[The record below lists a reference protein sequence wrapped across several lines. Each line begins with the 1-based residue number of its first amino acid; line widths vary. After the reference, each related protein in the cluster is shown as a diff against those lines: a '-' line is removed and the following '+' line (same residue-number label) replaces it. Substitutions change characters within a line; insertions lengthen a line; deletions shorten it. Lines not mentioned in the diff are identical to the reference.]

1 MGTQIVANYPLMNS
15 SLVGR
20 AGTLELDMTLSE
32 EPLWAV
38 DDEVDTMTGL
48 RAAAERTEQP
58 RMETRRRRFTR
69 AAPLTARRAVTL
81 RRRPTPSPFPRPVS
95 RRCRRGPA
103 RHRGFIRSTSSRCGA
118 GYDCRWRAVGRPPDR
133 LTTIAEQFSVWPIT
147 ISRLE
152 RGQQCNDTHARRLP

>member
-1 MGTQIVANYPLMNS
+1 MNS

-58 RMETRRRRFTR
+58 RMGNTPTSVHPCSATNGTPRRDASSKANAVAVSEAGEPSMPTRTG
-69 AAPLTARRAVTL
+69 A
-81 RRRPTPSPFPRPVS
+81 
-95 RRCRRGPA
+95 
-103 RHRGFIRSTSSRCGA
+103 SSRF
-118 GYDCRWRAVGRPPDR
+118 YSVDEFAV
-133 LTTIAEQFSVWPIT
+133 W
-147 ISRLE
+147 
-152 RGQQCNDTHARRLP
+152 RRL